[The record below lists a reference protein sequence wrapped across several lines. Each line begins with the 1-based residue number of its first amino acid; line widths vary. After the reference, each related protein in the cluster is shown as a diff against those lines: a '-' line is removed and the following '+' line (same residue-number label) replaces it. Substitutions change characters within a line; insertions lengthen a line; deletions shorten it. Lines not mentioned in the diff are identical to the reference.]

1 MTDRDP
7 RTAQSELWMSRITPS
22 RAADLSNDEEKHRQP
37 LHSSKLPEW
46 PTLTERTSVLG
57 IRILLFIHRHC
68 GALPFRIVLRMVN
81 AVYWLTSPRLRAV
94 VCDYQRRVDQAAP
107 FLLKYFGTSAPSARS
122 GLAQLE
128 RFSLAI
134 LEKFCAL
141 SREDH
146 LAALDVSG
154 DEPFRKDAP
163 KAGCV
168 ILTSHTGCQELLS
181 QASPAYS
188 SHPIVILQHTGH
200 ARRFNELLERAGARP
215 PQVELFEIGAALS
228 PALVMELADRASQGA
243 YIVLA
248 GDRTPMGSEASQAVP
263 FFGSPARFP
272 TGGALLADLLGLPL
286 RMMVCTRPKAKERRY
301 RVKFFELA
309 AAGRIPRKARAE
321 HLQNMAARY
330 AMHLEEELKSSPL
343 DWANYYDFWESL
355 S

>member
-7 RTAQSELWMSRITPS
+7 RAARSEFRMSRLTRS
-22 RAADLSNDEEKHRQP
+22 KAADLSHNAENHRQP
-37 LHSSKLPEW
+37 RHPGKPPEW

-68 GALPFRIVLRMVN
+68 GALPFRILLRMVN
-81 AVYWLTSPRLRAV
+81 AVYWFTSPRLRAV
-94 VCDYQRRVDQAAP
+94 VSDYQRRVDQAAP
-107 FLLKYFGTSAPSARS
+107 FLLKDFGTSAPSARS

-141 SREDH
+141 SGEDH

-286 RMMVCTRPKAKERRY
+286 RMMVCTRPRRY

-309 AAGRIPRKARAE
+309 PAGRIPRKARAE

>member
-1 MTDRDP
+1 
-7 RTAQSELWMSRITPS
+7 MSRITPS

-141 SREDH
+141 SGEDH

-181 QASPAYS
+181 QASPACSIPGMPDGLMS
-188 SHPIVILQHTGH
+188 SSNEPAHGRRKSNSLKSALRFRPRSSWSSRTVRPKEPILFWRAT
-200 ARRFNELLERAGARP
+200 ARRWDPRLPKPSRSLAVLPAFLRAAHC
-215 PQVELFEIGAALS
+215 S
-228 PALVMELADRASQGA
+228 PTCLAC
-243 YIVLA
+243 
-248 GDRTPMGSEASQAVP
+248 
-263 FFGSPARFP
+263 RF
-272 TGGALLADLLGLPL
+272 A
-286 RMMVCTRPKAKERRY
+286 
-301 RVKFFELA
+301 
-309 AAGRIPRKARAE
+309 
-321 HLQNMAARY
+321 
-330 AMHLEEELKSSPL
+330 
-343 DWANYYDFWESL
+343 
-355 S
+355 

>member
-1 MTDRDP
+1 
-7 RTAQSELWMSRITPS
+7 MSRITPS

-46 PTLTERTSVLG
+46 STLTERTSVLG

-81 AVYWLTSPRLRAV
+81 AVYWFSSPRLRAV
-94 VCDYQRRVDQAAP
+94 VCDYQQRVDRAAP
-107 FLLKYFGTSAPSARS
+107 FLLKDFGTSAPSARS

-141 SREDH
+141 SGEDH

-200 ARRFNELLERAGARP
+200 ARRFNELLERAC
-215 PQVELFEIGAALS
+215 LLYTS
-228 PALVMELADRASQGA
+228 P
-243 YIVLA
+243 
-248 GDRTPMGSEASQAVP
+248 
-263 FFGSPARFP
+263 SPR
-272 TGGALLADLLGLPL
+272 D
-286 RMMVCTRPKAKERRY
+286 
-301 RVKFFELA
+301 
-309 AAGRIPRKARAE
+309 
-321 HLQNMAARY
+321 
-330 AMHLEEELKSSPL
+330 
-343 DWANYYDFWESL
+343 
-355 S
+355 

>member
-7 RTAQSELWMSRITPS
+7 RTAQSELWMSRLTPS

-81 AVYWLTSPRLRAV
+81 AVYWFSSPRLRAV
-94 VCDYQRRVDQAAP
+94 VCDYQQRVDRAAP
-107 FLLKYFGTSAPSARS
+107 FLLNDFGTSAPSARS

-141 SREDH
+141 SGEDH

-200 ARRFNELLERAGARP
+200 ARQFNELLERAGARP

-248 GDRTPMGSEASQAVP
+248 GDRTPMGS
-263 FFGSPARFP
+263 
-272 TGGALLADLLGLPL
+272 DLLGLPL
-286 RMMVCTRPKAKERRY
+286 RMRVCTRPKAKERRY

-309 AAGRIPRKARAE
+309 AGGPIPRKARAE

>member
-7 RTAQSELWMSRITPS
+7 RTAQSELWMSRLTPS

-81 AVYWLTSPRLRAV
+81 AVYWFSSPRLRAV
-94 VCDYQRRVDQAAP
+94 VCDYQQRVDRAAP
-107 FLLKYFGTSAPSARS
+107 FLLNDFGTSAPSARS

-141 SREDH
+141 SGEDH
-146 LAALDVSG
+146 LAALEVSG

-215 PQVELFEIGAALS
+215 PQVELFEIGSALS

-272 TGGALLADLLGLPL
+272 TLKTVESTLSQIRRRRARGTSGLWP
-286 RMMVCTRPKAKERRY
+286 
-301 RVKFFELA
+301 
-309 AAGRIPRKARAE
+309 
-321 HLQNMAARY
+321 
-330 AMHLEEELKSSPL
+330 SSP
-343 DWANYYDFWESL
+343 
-355 S
+355 

>member
-7 RTAQSELWMSRITPS
+7 RAARSEFRMSRLTRS
-22 RAADLSNDEEKHRQP
+22 KAADLSHNAENHRQP
-37 LHSSKLPEW
+37 RHPRKPPEW

-81 AVYWLTSPRLRAV
+81 AVYWFTSPRLRAV
-94 VCDYQRRVDQAAP
+94 VSDYQRRVDRAAP
-107 FLLKYFGTSAPSARS
+107 FLLK
-122 GLAQLE
+122 
-128 RFSLAI
+128 
-134 LEKFCAL
+134 
-141 SREDH
+141 
-146 LAALDVSG
+146 
-154 DEPFRKDAP
+154 
-163 KAGCV
+163 
-168 ILTSHTGCQELLS
+168 ELLS

-272 TGGALLADLLGLPL
+272 TGGALLADLLGVPL

-301 RVKFFELA
+301 RVKFYELA

>member
-1 MTDRDP
+1 M
-7 RTAQSELWMSRITPS
+7 
-22 RAADLSNDEEKHRQP
+22 
-37 LHSSKLPEW
+37 
-46 PTLTERTSVLG
+46 
-57 IRILLFIHRHC
+57 
-68 GALPFRIVLRMVN
+68 
-81 AVYWLTSPRLRAV
+81 
-94 VCDYQRRVDQAAP
+94 
-107 FLLKYFGTSAPSARS
+107 
-122 GLAQLE
+122 AQLE

-141 SREDH
+141 SGEDH

-163 KAGCV
+163 KTGCV

-215 PQVELFEIGAALS
+215 PQVELFEIGSALS

-309 AAGRIPRKARAE
+309 AAGRIPRKTRAE

>member
-1 MTDRDP
+1 
-7 RTAQSELWMSRITPS
+7 MSRLTRS
-22 RAADLSNDEEKHRQP
+22 KAADLSHDAGKHRQP
-37 LHSSKLPEW
+37 RHPGKLPEW
-46 PTLTERTSVLG
+46 PTLTERTSVFG

-81 AVYWLTSPRLRAV
+81 AVYWFTSPRLRAV
-94 VCDYQRRVDQAAP
+94 VSDYQRRVDQAAP
-107 FLLKYFGTSAPSARS
+107 FLLKDFGTSAPSARS

-141 SREDH
+141 SGEDH
-146 LAALDVSG
+146 LAALDVRG

-228 PALVMELADRASQGA
+228 PALVMELAD
-243 YIVLA
+243 
-248 GDRTPMGSEASQAVP
+248 
-263 FFGSPARFP
+263 
-272 TGGALLADLLGLPL
+272 LLGLPL

-309 AAGRIPRKARAE
+309 PAGRIPRKARAE

>member
-1 MTDRDP
+1 MR
-7 RTAQSELWMSRITPS
+7 
-22 RAADLSNDEEKHRQP
+22 
-37 LHSSKLPEW
+37 HSHVAHGVP
-46 PTLTERTSVLG
+46 
-57 IRILLFIHRHC
+57 
-68 GALPFRIVLRMVN
+68 
-81 AVYWLTSPRLRAV
+81 
-94 VCDYQRRVDQAAP
+94 
-107 FLLKYFGTSAPSARS
+107 GT
-122 GLAQLE
+122 
-128 RFSLAI
+128 
-134 LEKFCAL
+134 
-141 SREDH
+141 
-146 LAALDVSG
+146 
-154 DEPFRKDAP
+154 
-163 KAGCV
+163 
-168 ILTSHTGCQELLS
+168 LS

-215 PQVELFEIGAALS
+215 PQVELFEIGSALS

-248 GDRTPMGSEASQAVP
+248 GDRTPMGSEASCRP
-263 FFGSPARFP
+263 FLWQPCPLSYGRRTARRPAWP
-272 TGGALLADLLGLPL
+272 AASHDGLHAPEG
-286 RMMVCTRPKAKERRY
+286 KERRY